1 MEVSDRRL
9 RVGVVGAGMIA
20 QVEHIP
26 NLMFLRDRF
35 ELVAVADPS
44 AQVRIGDRRSLW
56 HHYARRPRR
65 A

>member
-1 MEVSDRRL
+1 MSERRL

-26 NLMFLRDRF
+26 NLMFLSDRF

-44 AQVRIGDRRSLW
+44 AAGASGDRRAPR
-56 HHYARRPRR
+56 HQYATPTSP
-65 A
+65 AC